1 MQNREPISV
10 PPSLKLRWTRQ
21 SNEPDVTLH
30 EIRRLWARERIT
42 DHGRK
47 GREGRL
53 PRDFAAKNG
62 CRVPGGRS
70 LPYAFRMLHSSN
82 CSALGAVGN
91 SWPVRRLTMF
101 GSGDKQP
108 LLVAGIGYELG
119 FKDPSYFSRFIGRE
133 LKTSPAEFSLEA

>member
-1 MQNREPISV
+1 MSRCTKLGDYGPESV
-10 PPSLKLRWTRQ
+10 LLTM
-21 SNEPDVTLH
+21 
-30 EIRRLWARERIT
+30 
-42 DHGRK
+42 GGK
-47 GREGRL
+47 GGEGRL

-62 CRVPGGRS
+62 CRVPSGRS

-119 FKDPSYFSRFIGRE
+119 FEDPSYFSRFIRRE
-133 LKTSPAEFSLEA
+133 LKTSPAEFRSLIRQKYQKFMR